1 MFCST
6 IEEEEE
12 ILSAHIASSLFVLII
27 SISIV
32 VVVVVVTHTQ
42 MRLKHLLFKSL
53 Y

>member
-12 ILSAHIASSLFVLII
+12 ILSAHIASSLFVLMI
-27 SISIV
+27 SISI

>member
-32 VVVVVVTHTQ
+32 AVVVTHTQ

-53 Y
+53 C